1 MLPVGDAVREVFDA
15 ALAALAAGDAP
26 GADALC
32 AGALTQRPDDVNLVA
47 LRGAILLRLQRHAE
61 AERCLRQAIALAPR
75 FAKPAED
82 LGVLLL
88 EQGRAEEAIAWLDHA
103 LALDE
108 SLAVAHFTRA
118 KALAATGDAEAAEAA
133 FARAFELSPNRKLV
147 SQAVLAQR
155 ESRFAEAERLCRRV
169 LQAEPDNVDALRL
182 LAACALGAGRTA
194 EGERL
199 LRHAVALA
207 PDYHGALLD
216 LGRLLKEQEH
226 LSEAQACFERV
237 ITLSPANPQAH
248 FLFAATLAPRGR
260 SADAA
265 DAYARAL
272 DLQPRN
278 AAAWLGLGHVLKTL
292 GRTAEGIAAYRRC
305 IELKP
310 ANGEIWWS
318 LANLKT
324 YRFSEADVRHMRDC
338 AEAADADP
346 VSRVNFLFALA
357 KSAEDAGDFAQA
369 WRDYS
374 AANAAQRL
382 LVSHDP
388 VQAEVMNTALMEVF
402 DAAFFA
408 ARRGW
413 GEPDRA
419 PIFVLGLPR
428 AGSTLIEQILASHSA
443 VEGTGELP
451 YIGRIASAL
460 GRDAAPSTYPEA
472 ARDIDAARAG
482 RLGAEY
488 LRRAAAHR
496 HTDRPYF
503 VDKMPN
509 NFPNVGLIHLLLPN
523 ARIIDAR
530 RHPLDACVANYRQL
544 YAKGQAFSYDLGE
557 LGEYWLQYEKL
568 MQHWDTVLPGR
579 VLRVCHEE
587 LVTDLE
593 AGIRRILNWC
603 DLPFEPAC
611 LRYWE
616 TERAV
621 RTPSSEQV
629 RQPPYTD
636 SIGQWR
642 RYEQHLGELRE
653 ILGPRAE
660 PPRPQ
665 STG

>member
-1 MLPVGDAVREVFDA
+1 VTGVRDSRKVFDA
-15 ALAALAAGDAP
+15 ALGRLSAGDAP
-26 GADALC
+26 GAEGLCRDAL
-32 AGALTQRPDDVNLVA
+32 THDPDDINLLA
-47 LRGAILLRLQRHAE
+47 LLGAILLRLQRHAE
-61 AERCLRQAIALAPR
+61 SEHCLRRVIAMAPG
-75 FAKPAED
+75 FAKPRED

-88 EQGRAEEAIAWLDHA
+88 EQSRTEEAIDALRQA
-103 LALDE
+103 LAIDPLLE
-108 SLAVAHFTRA
+108 VAQFNLG
-118 KALAATGDAEAAEAA
+118 KALADSGETESAESA
-133 FARAFELSPNRKLV
+133 FERAFELSPERGLLAR
-147 SQAVLAQR
+147 AVLARR
-155 ESRFAEAERLCRRV
+155 EGRLAEAEKLCRRA

-182 LAACALGAGRTA
+182 LASCALGAGRTV

-207 PDYHGALLD
+207 PDYHGALID
-216 LGRLLKEQEH
+216 LGRLLKEQEQ
-226 LSEAQACFERV
+226 LAEAHACFERV
-237 ITLSPANPQAH
+237 IHLSPANPQAH
-248 FLFAATLAPRGR
+248 FLLAATLAPRGR
-260 SADAA
+260 TEESAA
-265 DAYARAL
+265 AYARAL
-272 DLQPRN
+272 EMQPRN

-310 ANGEIWWS
+310 GNGEIWWS

-324 YRFSEADVRHMRDC
+324 YRFSDADVRHMRDC
-338 AEAADADP
+338 AQAPDTDA

-357 KSAEDAGDFAQA
+357 KAAEDAGEFAQA
-369 WRDYS
+369 WRDYR
-374 AANAAQRL
+374 AGNETQRA

-388 VQAEVMNTALMEVF
+388 VQAQQMNDALIEVF
-402 DAAFFA
+402 DGAFFR

-451 YIGRIASAL
+451 YIGRIASSL
-460 GRDAAPSTYPEA
+460 GRNRVDGVGYPQAAC
-472 ARDIDAARAG
+472 DIDAARAAA
-482 RLGAEY
+482 LGGDY
-488 LRRAAAHR
+488 LARAAAHR

-530 RHPLDACVANYRQL
+530 RHPMDACVANYRQL
-544 YAKGQAFSYDLGE
+544 YAKGQAFSYDLTE
-557 LGEYWLQYEKL
+557 LGEYWLQYHRL
-568 MQHWDTVLPGR
+568 MCHWDEVLPGR
-579 VLRVCHEE
+579 VLRVEHEA
-587 LVTDLE
+587 LLQDLE
-593 AGIRRILNWC
+593 SEVRRILAWC

-621 RTPSSEQV
+621 RTASSEQV

-636 SIGQWR
+636 SVGQWR
-642 RYEQHLGELRE
+642 RYGEHLDELRE
-653 ILGPRAE
+653 ILGPFAE
-660 PPRPQ
+660 
-665 STG
+665 